1 MPETKIFLKNRIYSP
16 IVLLKWWNFSTSFG
30 IGAELHSVFG
40 AKIRFF
46 VERWTHFEIPLD
58 GKEGGRRLMMMIPL
72 HAVSGREQM
81 EF

>member
-1 MPETKIFLKNRIYSP
+1 MPETKIFLKNKMSP
-16 IVLLKWWNFSTSFG
+16 FVLLKLRGFFRLSSA
-30 IGAELHSVFG
+30 GAELHSVFG

-46 VERWTHFEIPLD
+46 VERWTHFEIPLG

>member
-1 MPETKIFLKNRIYSP
+1 MPETKIFLKNKMSP
-16 IVLLKWWNFSTSFG
+16 FVLLKLWNFSTSFG

-40 AKIRFF
+40 AKILFF

-58 GKEGGRRLMMMIPL
+58 GKEGGRRLMMMMIPL
-72 HAVSGREQM
+72 HAANGREQM